1 MATIVLD
8 KAIRSLPELITIS
21 PQVWVDYDQEA
32 DVLYLSFRRPQQAT
46 DSELEDNFI
55 YHYDGEELVGV
66 TIIDFKAT
74 WSHEEQRIN
83 R

>member
-1 MATIVLD
+1 MATIALD
-8 KAIRSLPELITIS
+8 RAIQGLPELITVS
-21 PQVWVDYDQEA
+21 PQIWVDYDQEV

-66 TIIDFKAT
+66 TIMDFKAT
-74 WSHEEQRIN
+74 RPH
-83 R
+83 

>member
-1 MATIVLD
+1 MAAIVLD
-8 KAIRSLPELITIS
+8 QAIQGLPELITVS

-55 YHYDGEELVGV
+55 YHYDGEKLVGV

-74 WSHEEQRIN
+74 RSH
-83 R
+83 

>member
-8 KAIRSLPELITIS
+8 QAIQGLPELITVS

-46 DSELEDNFI
+46 DSELEDNLI
-55 YHYDGEELVGV
+55 YHYDGEKLVGV

-74 WSHEEQRIN
+74 RSH
-83 R
+83 